1 MHNAITRNTMFV
13 AKDKPPYADELEQPV
28 YLDPLA
34 RVEESK
40 TGLVFNKKGI
50 QSDKSYVSSVADATS
65 KALAGLNKSSK
76 GVGVD
81 VEVISALNLENETFI
96 ERNFTASEVEY
107 ASKSAF
113 PPASF
118 TGTWSA
124 KEAVFKALG
133 VKSQGAGA
141 PLKEIEIVR
150 DANGAPTVV
159 LSGSAAEAASKAG
172 VKKVNVSISHD
183 DFQATAVALS
193 EFE

>member
-1 MHNAITRNTMFV
+1 MFK
-13 AKDKPPYADELEQPV
+13 AKDKAPYGDDLEQPV

-40 TGLVFNKKGI
+40 NGLVFSKNGI
-50 QSDKSYVSSVADATS
+50 QSEKAYVSNNAASTA
-65 KALAGLNKSSK
+65 KALASLNNGSK

-81 VEVISALNLENETFI
+81 VELLSELNLENETFI
-96 ERNFTASEVEY
+96 ERNFTEEEIAY
-107 ASKSAF
+107 AHQAAH
-113 PPASF
+113 PRASF

-133 VKSQGAGA
+133 VSSKGAGA
-141 PLKEIEIVR
+141 ALRDIEIVR

-159 LSGSAAEAASKAG
+159 LAGEAKKAAAAAG
-172 VKKVNVSISHD
+172 VKNVKVSISHD

-193 EFE
+193 EF